1 MRPLLL
7 LLVDYQGQA
16 TSRPG
21 LTVLWLLNVLSSW
34 MSSVLSHVSSRSRV
48 SSLRAAHL
56 SNSTVWRKGFLYYSF
71 LQSTTGPTTKVCHG
85 GLQTSRS
92 FRLLSVLGG
101 PDHLRSGYVQNQQL
115 ATEQSD
121 TKGDGSPGNDWFKL
135 RLQPPLSQSYNVSG
149 AGPDLPGLRA
159 VDVRESGGEL
169 RDEAVLQKDAED
181 GDIHVNQETEIGEES
196 KALGEGGGREQSA
209 SQPDSTDVHSKPL
222 RLTRHTEPL
231 SDGPGRHKHLRP
243 ENKMPNSRKRTKRS
257 DSHPGPTPTEYLIDT
272 LQRVHQSHGAE
283 SCSWVYNTKNTGIMT
298 SLTQRQRDNFKRY
311 HRLSLQRIVADYIEL
326 LDPLSDQAN
335 SGMESDSP
343 LESEALQS
351 VFSEDNLNYLA
362 ARQYSAAD
370 VVAWAWVLKS
380 STPYEAIL
388 RVLLLE
394 ADRSSSPD
402 CSIKM
407 VPPFI
412 PLLLL
417 RQSLDAKAFRLLLVY
432 SLHLLGGRALP
443 TPGMAMEA
451 MTDDVELVQQD
462 VLAKPLIEPNMC
474 VTYVIRLLH
483 HARELWPQAQLT
495 IARAF
500 AFYLDSLESEG
511 KGWTVATERINQFMA
526 DKFNTVLRILSLPC
540 RHNPFTSA
548 SLQQQAQFELLR
560 AMARHQPALP
570 VTRRGYQGIV
580 AVQIAHKKTLAERQS
595 AELKAPSWPPWK
607 EDKIGFDVKRG
618 VEGMKS
624 RAMRVLSQMKEAGY
638 SQSRWEEV
646 SSILAGW
653 DTDKSPTIQTRS
665 LVPRPETVQGPS
677 GDPKHHAIWVA
688 RIRATRTVREA
699 WACFLSYRDQGLPP
713 RGAIYAAMAEKLIFR
728 QKRARNNS
736 HQSSQALPG
745 DGKEVFAEPS
755 SVRDWIYVSTEPPT
769 LDDFLREMLS
779 QGIRPRGR
787 FLALLLRN
795 APTFG
800 SGLDYLRCSDLTKEQ
815 LEDLCTVS
823 GQGWGE
829 QAQANKTLNSFPD
842 YLISSFVAFL
852 CNFSTVGHHSTAH
865 CESSVGDMFPILLG
879 RHSTNPSYS
888 TTLFAYSEE
897 LKTSEDLR
905 HPKILAHALSLLQ
918 AQQSRS
924 PQAWIPVMSALARDR
939 VGSTSHRLGR
949 HARLV
954 LSWYEVLELTAW
966 MAKRQIEPSL
976 EAFQVLCYSFSR
988 VVVAGIKEPDAV
1000 EEGLVIVSELA
1011 RRGRLTGMNH
1021 ASTRFED
1028 MVQSG
1033 LNILKSRFDELVLLD
1048 PKTSSLFERSRSSI
1062 QHATASQVTVPSL
1075 VHVPSPAVLHSFV
1088 RALGLAEDTD
1098 GLLSLLR
1105 WMRQYET
1112 TLKEKYDENLNGEKM
1127 MRRIIVAV
1135 RMFLEGYWGR
1145 SPQAFREWEPSMEH
1159 THDVHM
1165 HNDSEADSA
1174 TFSDAS
1180 LQEAYDIITTS
1191 QVWGSWPSDE
1201 EVLDYIAHGE
1211 QGSREAGDR
1220 YRHAVH

>member
-1 MRPLLL
+1 MA
-7 LLVDYQGQA
+7 G
-16 TSRPG
+16 
-21 LTVLWLLNVLSSW
+21 
-34 MSSVLSHVSSRSRV
+34 
-48 SSLRAAHL
+48 
-56 SNSTVWRKGFLYYSF
+56 SN
-71 LQSTTGPTTKVCHG
+71 
-85 GLQTSRS
+85 
-92 FRLLSVLGG
+92 
-101 PDHLRSGYVQNQQL
+101 
-115 ATEQSD
+115 
-121 TKGDGSPGNDWFKL
+121 
-135 RLQPPLSQSYNVSG
+135 QSYNGSG
-149 AGPDLPGLRA
+149 AGPDFPGLRA
-159 VDVRESGGEL
+159 VEVRQSRGESS
-169 RDEAVLQKDAED
+169 DEAVLQRED
-181 GDIHVNQETEIGEES
+181 GDHDIHNNPEIEIGEES
-196 KALGEGGGREQSA
+196 KAVRGGGVREQSG
-209 SQPDSTDVHSKPL
+209 SQPDNTDGHSKPL
-222 RLTRHTEPL
+222 RLIRHTEPL
-231 SDGPGRHKHLRP
+231 SDERGRHKHLRP
-243 ENKMPNSRKRTKRS
+243 ENNLSNSRKRTKRT
-257 DSHPGPTPTEYLIDT
+257 DSPLEPTPTEYLIDT
-272 LQRVHQSHGAE
+272 LQKVHQSHGAE
-283 SCSWVYNTKNTGIMT
+283 SCSWVYTTKNTGIMA
-298 SLTQRQRDNFKRY
+298 SLTQKQRDNFKRF

-326 LDPLSDQAN
+326 VDPLLDQAN
-335 SGMESDSP
+335 SGMESGSP
-343 LESEALQS
+343 SKTNEALQS

-394 ADRSSSPD
+394 ADRSASPEW
-402 CSIKM
+402 SIKM

-432 SLHLLGGRALP
+432 SLHILSGRALP
-443 TPGMAMEA
+443 TPASAMEA
-451 MTDDVELVQQD
+451 MTDDVELDQQD
-462 VLAKPLIEPNMC
+462 VLAKPLIDPNMC
-474 VTYVIRLLH
+474 VTYVVRLLH

-511 KGWTVATERINQFMA
+511 KGWTVATDRINQFMA

-618 VEGMKS
+618 VEGLKS

-677 GDPKHHAIWVA
+677 GDPKHHTIWVA

-728 QKRARNNS
+728 QKRARNS
-736 HQSSQALPG
+736 PHQSSQALPG
-745 DGKEVFAEPS
+745 DGKEVFPEPS
-755 SVRDWIYVSTEPPT
+755 SARDWIYVSTEPPT
-769 LDDFLREMLS
+769 LDDLLREMLS
-779 QGIRPRGR
+779 HGIRPRGR

-823 GQGWGE
+823 GRRWGDE
-829 QAQANKTLNSFPD
+829 AQENKTLNSLPD

-852 CNFSTVGHHSTAH
+852 CNFSTVGHHTMAH
-865 CESSVGDMFPILLG
+865 SESSVGDMFPILLS
-879 RHSTNPSYS
+879 RQSANPSYS

-897 LKTSEDLR
+897 LKTREDLR
-905 HPKILAHALSLLQ
+905 HPKILAHAISLLQ

-966 MAKRQIEPSL
+966 MDKRQIERSL

-988 VVVAGIKEPDAV
+988 VVVAGIKDPDAV
-1000 EEGLVIVSELA
+1000 EEGLVLVSELA
-1011 RRGRLTGMNH
+1011 RRGRLTGMHH

-1062 QHATASQVTVPSL
+1062 QDATASQVTVPSL

-1112 TLKEKYDENLNGEKM
+1112 TLKEKYDENLNGDRM

-1145 SPQAFREWEPSMEH
+1145 SPQAFREWEPSMEQ
-1159 THDVHM
+1159 THDSHM
-1165 HNDSEADSA
+1165 HSDSEADSP

-1201 EVLDYIAHGE
+1201 EVLDYVAHGE